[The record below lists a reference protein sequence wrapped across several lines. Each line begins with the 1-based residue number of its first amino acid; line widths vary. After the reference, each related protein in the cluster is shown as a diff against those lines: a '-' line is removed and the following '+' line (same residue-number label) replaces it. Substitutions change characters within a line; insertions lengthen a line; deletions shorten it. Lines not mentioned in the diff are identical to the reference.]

1 MRLRDSHDQG
11 RDLSIPPKLERTLK
25 MAIALEHRPVRRAAG
40 AQETGSLTHH
50 VQSVFAR
57 IASAWQR
64 YRVQRELE
72 GLSYD
77 QRKDIGFRAWDK
89 TTR

>member
-1 MRLRDSHDQG
+1 
-11 RDLSIPPKLERTLK
+11 

-40 AQETGSLTHH
+40 TRDTGTLAHLLHDVS
-50 VQSVFAR
+50 AR
-57 IASAWQR
+57 IVSAWQR

-77 QRKDIGFRAWDK
+77 QRKDIGFRSWDK

>member
-1 MRLRDSHDQG
+1 
-11 RDLSIPPKLERTLK
+11 
-25 MAIALEHRPVRRAAG
+25 MAIALEHRPVRRAAP
-40 AQETGSLTHH
+40 AGSFTRL
-50 VQSVFAR
+50 VQDGIAR
-57 IASAWQR
+57 IASAWRR

>member
-1 MRLRDSHDQG
+1 
-11 RDLSIPPKLERTLK
+11 

-40 AQETGSLTHH
+40 THDIGSSARL
-50 VQSVFAR
+50 VRDLAAR
-57 IASAWQR
+57 IVSAWQR
-64 YRVQRELE
+64 HRVERELE

-77 QRKDIGFRAWDK
+77 QRKDIGFRSPDK

>member
-1 MRLRDSHDQG
+1 
-11 RDLSIPPKLERTLK
+11 

-40 AQETGSLTHH
+40 AAGLTRL
-50 VQSVFAR
+50 VQATVAR
-57 IASAWQR
+57 IVSAWRR
-64 YRVQRELE
+64 YRAQREIE

>member
-1 MRLRDSHDQG
+1 
-11 RDLSIPPKLERTLK
+11 
-25 MAIALEHRPVRRAAG
+25 MAIALEHRPIPRAAG
-40 AQETGSLTHH
+40 TPDAGSLPRLVHA
-50 VQSVFAR
+50 VSER
-57 IASAWQR
+57 IVSAWRR

>member
-1 MRLRDSHDQG
+1 
-11 RDLSIPPKLERTLK
+11 
-25 MAIALEHRPVRRAAG
+25 MAIALEHRPVRRAVPAG
-40 AQETGSLTHH
+40 SFTRLVQDSL
-50 VQSVFAR
+50 AR
-57 IASAWQR
+57 IASAWRR

-89 TTR
+89 NTR